1 MLSDAFYRAG
11 VWKAG
16 DLRAK
21 EGLPT
26 GFPVLDSVL
35 PSKGWP
41 KDSLTEVLV
50 SQQGIGALRLLLPS
64 LAAVSHQQQWLIW
77 VCPPH
82 IPYVPALQA
91 NNINLQ
97 QLLIIEP
104 ENEESAD
111 SDYKLWVFEQALR
124 FQQCGIA
131 MVWLDDV
138 PSVSLRRLQLSCEAG
153 KTCGVIFRPERF
165 ATEASPASLRV
176 KVDACKNGT
185 TSVHILKARGLT
197 RERTLE
203 INDL

>member
-41 KDSLTEVLV
+41 KDSFF
-50 SQQGIGALRLLLPS
+50 
-64 LAAVSHQQQWLIW
+64 W